1 MQDRGRA
8 AIMPRLTALP
18 RIGLRQLL
26 IGLSLAGIVPLAI
39 VATVLLVALW
49 RTHQAQ
55 LHESNSATAYALAVS
70 VDQRLDATVRRL
82 KSLASVEPAGNIE
95 ALYRRSADA
104 LAASPEWR
112 NIVALGPGGEPL
124 FNLAALGATAQ
135 KSAERAHQKRVLQ
148 GETSVSDLFI
158 GPARTAPVV
167 EVGIPAIQEGKVA
180 YALFATLDARELS
193 ELLRSQLRD
202 GSGVAFIADAEGRIV
217 ARTRDAASFVGKPL
231 AAPLEAA
238 LRTKPAG
245 VGRFPLYDAPDVYTA
260 WTPIRGTGWKLILGM
275 PAASADAALSRSLG
289 AFAALLV
296 IVLVASSV
304 FAWLIG
310 RRLADAIHAAAQAAV
325 DLSAGRA
332 ARPVNSRIDE
342 VQTLMNALERSS
354 TRLTD
359 AQAER
364 RRAEAGRDGLLE
376 LEQRAREQAESANRA
391 KDEFLAMLGHELRN
405 PLGAIGS
412 AMRVI
417 ERLPSTSADH
427 KAARDIVTRQTAHLA
442 KIVDDLLDVGRV
454 VSGRIL
460 LRRNLVDLAQAS
472 AGAVAT
478 IRASTQGR
486 EHDWQL
492 ELAPVLVSADPTRVD
507 QVLANLLGNA
517 AKFTPSGGRIALR
530 LHEEAGE
537 AVLTISDSGPGIPP
551 ELLPHV
557 FELFTRDLSAPQPGG
572 LGMGL
577 ALVRRLVELHG
588 GNVSAENL
596 GAGQGAR
603 FTLRL
608 PAIPEP
614 EPAAQREARPL
625 PAPRPS
631 RQARVLIVEDN
642 DDARVSL
649 QRILQADGH
658 LVSAARDARA
668 GLDAA
673 TAGSPN
679 IAVVDIGLPGMDG
692 YQFARAMRERLG
704 SGVRLI
710 ALTGYGTENDR
721 QRAAEAG
728 FDAHLTKPV
737 DLDRLLALIPEA
749 AN

>member
-1 MQDRGRA
+1 
-8 AIMPRLTALP
+8 MPRLTALP

-70 VDQRLDATVRRL
+70 VDQRLDSTVRRL
-82 KSLASVEPAGNIE
+82 KFLAGLEPPGNIE
-95 ALYRRSADA
+95 ALYRRSGDA
-104 LAASPEWR
+104 LAASPEWS
-112 NIVALGPGGEPL
+112 NILALGPDGEPL
-124 FNLAALGATAQ
+124 FNLAALDATAQ
-135 KSAERAHQKRVLQ
+135 KSGERAHQKKVLQ

-158 GPARTAPVV
+158 GPARNTPVV
-167 EVGIPAIQEGKVA
+167 EVGIPAIKDGKVA

-193 ELLRSQLRD
+193 DLLRSQLRD
-202 GSGVAFIADAEGRIV
+202 GSGVASIADAEGRIV

-231 AAPLEAA
+231 GAPLDAA
-238 LRTKPAG
+238 LRAKPAG
-245 VGRFPLYDAPDVYTA
+245 VGRFPVYEVPDAYTA

-296 IVLVASSV
+296 IVLIASSV

-310 RRLADAIHAAAQAAV
+310 RRLAGAIHAAAQAAV
-325 DLSAGRA
+325 ELSAGRA

-354 TRLTD
+354 THLAG
-359 AQAER
+359 AQADR

-417 ERLPSTSADH
+417 ERLPSTSGDH
-427 KAARDIVTRQTAHLA
+427 KSARDIVTRQTAHLA

-478 IRASTQGR
+478 VRTSGQGR
-486 EHDWQL
+486 DHDWQL
-492 ELAPVLVSADPTRVD
+492 ELAPVLVSADPTRID

-517 AKFTPSGGRIALR
+517 VKFTPAGGRIAVR
-530 LHEEAGE
+530 LYEEAGE
-537 AVLTISDSGPGIPP
+537 AVLSISDSGPGIAP

-557 FELFTRDLSAPQPGG
+557 FELFTRDLSAPQPGS

-588 GNVSAENL
+588 GSVSAENL

-625 PAPRPS
+625 PTPRPS

-668 GLDAA
+668 GLEAA
-673 TAGSPN
+673 IAGSPN

-737 DLDRLLALIPEA
+737 DLDRLLALITET